1 MCVLYVRGVEVKSE
15 RKVGSSKIMLR
26 HVNRH
31 EFYFRRRKKSKS
43 LRDNVNLHEI
53 SNVCFMLLLDVESR
67 LLKHLHKAR

>member
-1 MCVLYVRGVEVKSE
+1 MRVLHVRGAKVKSE
-15 RKVGSSKIMLR
+15 KNIGSSKIVLQ

-43 LRDNVNLHEI
+43 LSDNVNLHEI
-53 SNVCFMLLLDVESR
+53 SNVCFVLLLDVESK